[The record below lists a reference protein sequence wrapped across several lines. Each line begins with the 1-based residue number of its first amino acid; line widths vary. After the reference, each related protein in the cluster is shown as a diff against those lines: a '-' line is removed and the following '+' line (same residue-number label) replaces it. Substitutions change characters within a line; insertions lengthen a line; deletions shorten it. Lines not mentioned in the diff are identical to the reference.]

1 MSLERR
7 TYLRQSAVSVAAQVL
22 SALCSLALIPLI
34 ARALG
39 PQDYGSYSFLVRVS
53 VAIAGVLLFSIN
65 EGVWYYASKDT
76 TPRRRGA
83 LLGSALVFLAGT
95 SVVLFLPYFLLSQQ
109 FLFDLSSDLLVALYL
124 AAITTALLALFQS
137 VQRAMER
144 FSSYASYNFLSVAG
158 VGAAVFLSTFLVQ
171 GVAAVGLVRAG
182 SLALLAFVGFAR
194 LRASL
199 SWDLAAL
206 KDALYYAAPLG
217 SVAVLGSLFTIGS
230 RYILASNQPIEQ
242 VGFFELSSSISNVV
256 LPLVSVFA
264 LVMGPKLVRDTSR
277 IDAYY
282 RKVGSGSMLLVT
294 GFSLTMLLF
303 NEFILRTLLGREFA
317 LQTSWPLIIML
328 LALPFVALF
337 TLHTTLLSSLRLTRW
352 AAVLLLGV
360 GLTEVLLN
368 VVLTPT
374 YSAAGAA
381 ASVFAGYALAYVL
394 AVAVLWRACR
404 LDFAAPLKQ
413 VGLFLAFLLAYYFGG
428 FTSWPE
434 RLGLLAVFAVL
445 SFLLNERLVREMLS
459 DGWNI
464 FMSFLRPAKSDA

>member
-65 EGVWYYASKDT
+65 EGVWYYASKDSS
-76 TPRRRGA
+76 PKRRGA
-83 LLGSALVFLAGT
+83 YLGSALVFLAGT
-95 SVVLFLPYFLLSQQ
+95 SIVLFLPYFLLSQQ
-109 FLFDLSSDLLVALYL
+109 FLTDLSSDLLVALYL
-124 AAITTALLALFQS
+124 AAIATALLALFQS
-137 VQRAMER
+137 VQRSFER

-182 SLALLAFVGFAR
+182 SLALLALVGFAR

-199 SWDLAAL
+199 FWDSAAFR
-206 KDALYYAAPLG
+206 DAFQYAAPLG
-217 SVAVLGSLFTIGS
+217 AVAVLGSLFTIGS
-230 RYILASNQPIEQ
+230 RYILAANQPIEQ

-264 LVMGPKLVRDTSR
+264 LVMGPKLVRDTTR

-282 RKVGSGSMLLVT
+282 RKIGSGSMLLVT

-352 AAVLLLGV
+352 AALLLLGV

-381 ASVFAGYALAYVL
+381 ASVFAGYALAYIL

-428 FTSWPE
+428 LTSWPA

-459 DGWNI
+459 DGWHI
-464 FMSFLRPAKSDA
+464 LMSFLRPAKSDA